1 MKTFSAIENNFLEQ
15 LARQFGQDTLFS
27 QGDPPITSPLPKKTV
42 LTILTHL
49 VLIVDICFLLFR
61 KQIADI
67 PKTKIDSC
75 FPSKGGLL
83 EEETF
88 GQRHSSIWF
97 S

>member
-1 MKTFSAIENNFLEQ
+1 MKTFLLIGRNFLDQ
-15 LARQFGQDTLFS
+15 LVRQFGQDTLFS
-27 QGDPPITSPLPKKTV
+27 QGDPPNTSPLPKETI

-49 VLIVDICFLLFR
+49 VLNVDICFLLFR
-61 KQIADI
+61 KQIANI

-75 FPSKGGLL
+75 LPSKGGLL